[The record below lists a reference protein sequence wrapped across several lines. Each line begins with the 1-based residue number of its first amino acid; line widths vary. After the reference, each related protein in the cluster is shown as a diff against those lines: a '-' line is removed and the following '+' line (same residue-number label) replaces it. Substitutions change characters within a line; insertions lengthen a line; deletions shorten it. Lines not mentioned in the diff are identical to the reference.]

1 MRRTFGLASKPT
13 YLIDYWK
20 ELNLTA
26 YKHETVAERYKR
38 KYIKRLAN
46 IWLKKEKVMAKQAK
60 VLNSTEIRKVLD
72 YCATRKHSQR
82 NRALVL
88 TMFNTG
94 MRVSEVASLRIKD
107 IVDNEGNIKN
117 EIRLLAEN
125 TKTNEARTVFV
136 NEKLRKELQQYAML
150 LAKDNP
156 NNKFFYSQK
165 RDSDGF
171 TANTLTQHFHYLY
184 KRVGLDGASSHSSR
198 RTFITTLANKGI
210 GVRVIMG
217 LSGHK
222 ALSSVQCYIDCNSEL
237 MRNAV
242 EGLVV
247 T

>member
-1 MRRTFGLASKPT
+1 MHLV
-13 YLIDYWK
+13 DYWK
-20 ELNLTA
+20 EFTLLTNWH
-26 YKHETVAERYKR
+26 KSVAEINKR
-38 KYIKRLAN
+38 KNNVAIAKL
-46 IWLKKEKVMAKQAK
+46 WLGKETMAKQAK
-60 VLNSTEIRKVLD
+60 VLNSTEIRRVLD
-72 YCATRKHSQR
+72 YVATRKHALR

-88 TMFNTG
+88 IMFNTG

-107 IVDNEGNIKN
+107 VVDSEGNIKN

-136 NEKLRKELQQYAML
+136 NEKLRKELQQYAKIYTN
-150 LAKDNP
+150 ANP

-184 KRVGLDGASSHSSR
+184 KKVGLDGASSHSSR

-242 EGLVV
+242 EGLAVV
-247 T
+247 

>member
-1 MRRTFGLASKPT
+1 M
-13 YLIDYWK
+13 
-20 ELNLTA
+20 TA
-26 YKHETVAERYKR
+26 NIQKTVVQNNKR
-38 KYIKRLAN
+38 KYIKDLAML
-46 IWLKKEKVMAKQAK
+46 WLGKGKVMPKQAK
-60 VLNSTEIRKVLD
+60 VLSSSEIRKVLD
-72 YCATRKHSQR
+72 YVATRKHSLR

-107 IVDNEGNIKN
+107 VVDNEGNIKN
-117 EIRLLAEN
+117 EIRLAAVN

-136 NEKLRKELQQYAML
+136 NERLRKELQQYASIL
-150 LAKDNP
+150 TKANP
-156 NNKFFYSQK
+156 NEKFFYSQK

-184 KRVGLDGASSHSSR
+184 KRVGLGGASSHSSR
-198 RTFITTLANKGI
+198 RTFITTLANKGV

-242 EGLVV
+242 EMV
-247 T
+247 

>member
-1 MRRTFGLASKPT
+1 
-13 YLIDYWK
+13 
-20 ELNLTA
+20 
-26 YKHETVAERYKR
+26 
-38 KYIKRLAN
+38 
-46 IWLKKEKVMAKQAK
+46 MAKQAK
-60 VLNSTEIRKVLD
+60 VLNNTEVRKVLD
-72 YCATRKHSQR
+72 YVATRKHSLR
-82 NRALVL
+82 NRALVMM
-88 TMFNTG
+88 MFNTG
-94 MRVSEVASLRIKD
+94 MRVSEVASLRIRD
-107 IVDNEGNIKN
+107 VMDTDSNIKN

-136 NEKLRKELQQYAML
+136 NEKLRRELQQYAKL
-150 LAKDNP
+150 LVNTNP
-156 NNKFFYSQK
+156 NCKFFYSQK

-242 EGLVV
+242 EMV
-247 T
+247 

>member
-1 MRRTFGLASKPT
+1 M
-13 YLIDYWK
+13 
-20 ELNLTA
+20 LTNWH
-26 YKHETVAERYKR
+26 KSVAEKNKR
-38 KYIKRLAN
+38 KNNVAIAKL
-46 IWLKKEKVMAKQAK
+46 WLGKETMAKQAK
-60 VLNSTEIRKVLD
+60 VLNSTEIRRVLD
-72 YCATRKHSQR
+72 YVATRKHALR

-88 TMFNTG
+88 MMFNTG

-107 IVDNEGNIKN
+107 VVDGEGNIKN

-125 TKTNEARTVFV
+125 TKTNEARAVFV
-136 NEKLRKELQQYAML
+136 NEKLRKELQQYAKVY
-150 LAKDNP
+150 ANADP
-156 NNKFFYSQK
+156 NNKVFYSQK

-171 TANTLTQHFHYLY
+171 SSSTLCQHFHYLY

-210 GVRVIMG
+210 SVRVIMG

-242 EGLVV
+242 EGLAMV
-247 T
+247 

>member
-1 MRRTFGLASKPT
+1 MTNKEQKEVGKNNQRINNLAIAKL
-13 YLIDYWK
+13 YLGRK
-20 ELNLTA
+20 EG
-26 YKHETVAERYKR
+26 
-38 KYIKRLAN
+38 
-46 IWLKKEKVMAKQAK
+46 KEEMTKQAK
-60 VLNSTEIRKVLD
+60 VLNANEIRRVLD
-72 YCATRKHSQR
+72 YCATRKHALR

-88 TMFNTG
+88 IMFNTG
-94 MRVSEVASLRIKD
+94 MRVSEVASLRIQD
-107 IVDNEGNIKN
+107 VIDADGGIKN

-125 TKTNEARTVFV
+125 TKTNEARTVFI
-136 NEKLRKELQQYAML
+136 NDKLRKELAIYTKL
-150 LAKDNP
+150 LVNVSP

-165 RDSDGF
+165 RNSDGF

-184 KRVGLDGASSHSSR
+184 KRAGIDGASSHSSR

-247 T
+247 A

>member
-1 MRRTFGLASKPT
+1 LTTFS
-13 YLIDYWK
+13 Y
-20 ELNLTA
+20 
-26 YKHETVAERYKR
+26 ETVAERYKR

-46 IWLKKEKVMAKQAK
+46 IWLKKAKVMAKQAK

-72 YCATRKHSQR
+72 YCATRKHSLR

-136 NEKLRKELQQYAML
+136 NEKLRKELQQYAKIY
-150 LAKDNP
+150 ANANT

-242 EGLVV
+242 EMI
-247 T
+247 

>member
-1 MRRTFGLASKPT
+1 LITNWQLEVAKNKQRKHNLAIAK
-13 YLIDYWK
+13 L
-20 ELNLTA
+20 
-26 YKHETVAERYKR
+26 
-38 KYIKRLAN
+38 
-46 IWLKKEKVMAKQAK
+46 WLKEKTMAKQAK
-60 VLNSTEIRKVLD
+60 VLNNMEIRRVLD
-72 YCATRKHSQR
+72 YVATRKHSAR
-82 NRALVL
+82 NRALVMM
-88 TMFNTG
+88 MFNTG

-107 IVDNEGNIKN
+107 VVDMEGNIKN
-117 EIRLLAEN
+117 EILLLAEN

-136 NEKLRKELQQYAML
+136 NEKLRKELQQYSKL
-150 LAKDNP
+150 LASDNI

-171 TANTLTQHFHYLY
+171 SASTLCQHFHYLY

-222 ALSSVQCYIDCNSEL
+222 ALSSVQVYIDCNSEL

-242 EGLVV
+242 EMV
-247 T
+247 

>member
-1 MRRTFGLASKPT
+1 
-13 YLIDYWK
+13 
-20 ELNLTA
+20 
-26 YKHETVAERYKR
+26 
-38 KYIKRLAN
+38 
-46 IWLKKEKVMAKQAK
+46 MAKQAK
-60 VLNSTEIRKVLD
+60 VLNNTEVRNVLD
-72 YCATRKHSQR
+72 YVATRKHSSR
-82 NRALVL
+82 NRALVMM
-88 TMFNTG
+88 MFNTG
-94 MRVSEVASLRIKD
+94 MRVSEVASLRIRD
-107 IVDNEGNIKN
+107 VMDADGNIKN

-136 NEKLRKELQQYAML
+136 NEKLRRELQQYAKL
-150 LAKDNP
+150 LVNV
-156 NNKFFYSQK
+156 NSNCKFFYSQK

-242 EGLVV
+242 EMV
-247 T
+247 

>member
-1 MRRTFGLASKPT
+1 M
-13 YLIDYWK
+13 
-20 ELNLTA
+20 TA
-26 YKHETVAERYKR
+26 NTQKTVVQNNKR
-38 KYIKRLAN
+38 KYIKDLAML
-46 IWLKKEKVMAKQAK
+46 WLGKEKEMPKQAK
-60 VLNSTEIRKVLD
+60 VLSSTEIRKVLD
-72 YCATRKHSQR
+72 YVATRKHSLR

-107 IVDNEGNIKN
+107 VVDNEGNIKN
-117 EIRLLAEN
+117 EIRLAAEN

-136 NEKLRKELQQYAML
+136 NDRLRKELQQYASIL
-150 LAKDNP
+150 TKANP
-156 NNKFFYSQK
+156 TEKFFYSQK

-198 RTFITTLANKGI
+198 RTFITTLANKGV

-242 EGLVV
+242 EMV
-247 T
+247 

>member
-1 MRRTFGLASKPT
+1 LTQ
-13 YLIDYWK
+13 DWHK
-20 ELNLTA
+20 E
-26 YKHETVAERYKR
+26 VAERNKR
-38 KYIKRLAN
+38 KHTLA
-46 IWLKKEKVMAKQAK
+46 IAKLWLGKKTMAKQAK
-60 VLNSTEIRKVLD
+60 VLSNTEVRKVLD
-72 YCATRKHSQR
+72 YVATRKHSLR
-82 NRALVL
+82 NRALVMM
-88 TMFNTG
+88 MFNTG
-94 MRVSEVASLRIKD
+94 MRVSEVASLRIRD
-107 IVDNEGNIKN
+107 VMDTDGNIKN

-136 NEKLRKELQQYAML
+136 NEKLRRELQQYAKL
-150 LAKDNP
+150 LVNTNP
-156 NNKFFYSQK
+156 NCKFFYSQK

-171 TANTLTQHFHYLY
+171 SSSTLCQHFHYLY

-242 EGLVV
+242 EMV
-247 T
+247 

>member
-1 MRRTFGLASKPT
+1 
-13 YLIDYWK
+13 
-20 ELNLTA
+20 
-26 YKHETVAERYKR
+26 
-38 KYIKRLAN
+38 
-46 IWLKKEKVMAKQAK
+46 MAKQAK
-60 VLNSTEIRKVLD
+60 VLNNAEIRKVLD
-72 YCATRKHSQR
+72 YCATRKHASR
-82 NRALVL
+82 NRALVMM
-88 TMFNTG
+88 MFNTG
-94 MRVSEVASLRIKD
+94 MRVSEVSSLRIRD
-107 IVDNEGNIKN
+107 VMDTDGNIKN

-125 TKTNEARTVFV
+125 TKANEARTVFV
-136 NEKLRKELQQYAML
+136 NEKLRRELQQYAKL
-150 LAKDNP
+150 LVNI
-156 NNKFFYSQK
+156 NLNCKFFYSQK

-242 EGLVV
+242 EMV
-247 T
+247 

>member
-1 MRRTFGLASKPT
+1 MP
-13 YLIDYWK
+13 
-20 ELNLTA
+20 
-26 YKHETVAERYKR
+26 
-38 KYIKRLAN
+38 
-46 IWLKKEKVMAKQAK
+46 KQAK
-60 VLNSTEIRKVLD
+60 VLNGTEIRKVLD
-72 YCATRKHSQR
+72 YVATRKHALR

-94 MRVSEVASLRIKD
+94 MRVSEVASLRVRD
-107 IVDNEGNIKN
+107 VVDSEGNIKN

-136 NEKLRKELQQYAML
+136 NEKLCKELQQYAKL
-150 LAKDNP
+150 LKNDSP

-165 RDSDGF
+165 KDSDGF

-198 RTFITTLANKGI
+198 RTFITKLANDGI

-242 EGLVV
+242 ENLAVV
-247 T
+247 

>member
-1 MRRTFGLASKPT
+1 M
-13 YLIDYWK
+13 
-20 ELNLTA
+20 LTNWH
-26 YKHETVAERYKR
+26 KSVAERNKR
-38 KYIKRLAN
+38 KQTIAIGKL
-46 IWLKKEKVMAKQAK
+46 WLGRKTMAKQAK
-60 VLNSTEIRKVLD
+60 VLNSTEIRRVLD
-72 YCATRKHSQR
+72 YCSTRKHSQR

-88 TMFNTG
+88 IMFNTG

-107 IVDNEGNIKN
+107 VIDSEGNIKN

-125 TKTNEARTVFV
+125 TKTNEARAVFV
-136 NEKLRKELQQYAML
+136 NEKLRKELAQYAKL
-150 LAKDNP
+150 LNKENP

-165 RDSDGF
+165 KDSDGF
-171 TANTLTQHFHYLY
+171 SANTLTQHFHYLY
-184 KRVGLDGASSHSSR
+184 KRIGLDGASSHSSR

-242 EGLVV
+242 EMV
-247 T
+247 

>member
-1 MRRTFGLASKPT
+1 MTSYT
-13 YLIDYWK
+13 
-20 ELNLTA
+20 
-26 YKHETVAERYKR
+26 HETVAERNKR
-38 KYIKRLAN
+38 KNNVAIAKL
-46 IWLKKEKVMAKQAK
+46 WLGKETMAKQAK
-60 VLNSTEIRKVLD
+60 VLNSTEIRRVLD
-72 YCATRKHSQR
+72 YVATRKHALR

-88 TMFNTG
+88 IMFNTG

-107 IVDNEGNIKN
+107 VVDSEGNIKN

-136 NEKLRKELQQYAML
+136 NEKLRKELGQYAKLIAM
-150 LAKDNP
+150 DSP
-156 NNKFFYSQK
+156 NSKFFYSQK

-171 TANTLTQHFHYLY
+171 SSSTLCQHFHYLY
-184 KRVGLDGASSHSSR
+184 KKVGLDGASSHSSR

-247 T
+247 A

>member
-1 MRRTFGLASKPT
+1 MTQE
-13 YLIDYWK
+13 WHK
-20 ELNLTA
+20 E
-26 YKHETVAERYKR
+26 VAERNKR
-38 KYIKRLAN
+38 KHTLA
-46 IWLKKEKVMAKQAK
+46 IAKLWLGKETMTKQAK
-60 VLNSTEIRKVLD
+60 VLSNAEVRKVLD
-72 YCATRKHSQR
+72 YVATRKHSLR
-82 NRALVL
+82 NRALVMM
-88 TMFNTG
+88 MFKTG
-94 MRVSEVASLRIKD
+94 MRVSEVASLRIRD
-107 IVDNEGNIKN
+107 VMDTESNIKN

-136 NEKLRKELQQYAML
+136 NEKLRRELQQYAKL
-150 LAKDNP
+150 LVNANP
-156 NNKFFYSQK
+156 NCKFFYSQK

-242 EGLVV
+242 EMV
-247 T
+247 

>member
-1 MRRTFGLASKPT
+1 MALKTAYP
-13 YLIDYWK
+13 IDYWK
-20 ELNLTA
+20 EFNLTQ
-26 YKHETVAERYKR
+26 YWHKEVADTNKR
-38 KYIKRLAN
+38 KHNLA
-46 IWLKKEKVMAKQAK
+46 IAKLWLGKKTMAKQAK
-60 VLNSTEIRKVLD
+60 VLNNAEIRKVLD
-72 YCATRKHSQR
+72 YVATRKHSLR
-82 NRALVL
+82 NRALVMM
-88 TMFNTG
+88 MFNTG
-94 MRVSEVASLRIKD
+94 MRVSEVASLRIRD
-107 IVDNEGNIKN
+107 VMDSEGNIKN

-136 NEKLRKELQQYAML
+136 NEKLRRELQQYVKL
-150 LAKDNP
+150 LTNTNP
-156 NNKFFYSQK
+156 NCKFFYSK
-165 RDSDGF
+165 KWDSDGF

-242 EGLVV
+242 EMV
-247 T
+247 

>member
-1 MRRTFGLASKPT
+1 MELKTAYP
-13 YLIDYWK
+13 IDYWK
-20 ELNLTA
+20 EFNLTQEWH
-26 YKHETVAERYKR
+26 KVVAKRNKR
-38 KYIKRLAN
+38 KHTLA
-46 IWLKKEKVMAKQAK
+46 IAKLWLGKKTMAKQAK
-60 VLNSTEIRKVLD
+60 VLNNTEVRKVLD
-72 YCATRKHSQR
+72 YVATRKHALR
-82 NRALVL
+82 NRALVMV
-88 TMFNTG
+88 MFNTG
-94 MRVSEVASLRIKD
+94 MRVSEVASLRIRD
-107 IVDNEGNIKN
+107 VIDTEGNIKN

-136 NEKLRKELQQYAML
+136 NEKLRRELQQYAKL
-150 LAKDNP
+150 FVNANP
-156 NNKFFYSQK
+156 NCKFFYSQK

-242 EGLVV
+242 EMV
-247 T
+247 

>member
-1 MRRTFGLASKPT
+1 M
-13 YLIDYWK
+13 IQDWHK
-20 ELNLTA
+20 E
-26 YKHETVAERYKR
+26 VAERNKR
-38 KYIKRLAN
+38 KHTLA
-46 IWLKKEKVMAKQAK
+46 IAKLWLGKETMAKQAK
-60 VLNSTEIRKVLD
+60 VLNTTEVHKVLD
-72 YCATRKHSQR
+72 YVATRKHSLR
-82 NRALVL
+82 NRALVMM
-88 TMFNTG
+88 MFNTG
-94 MRVSEVASLRIKD
+94 MRVSEVASLRIRD
-107 IVDNEGNIKN
+107 VMDSEGNIKN

-136 NEKLRKELQQYAML
+136 NEKLRRELQQYAKL
-150 LAKDNP
+150 LVNTNP
-156 NNKFFYSQK
+156 NCKFFYSQK

-171 TANTLTQHFHYLY
+171 SASTLCQHFHYLY

-242 EGLVV
+242 EMV
-247 T
+247 

>member
-1 MRRTFGLASKPT
+1 MAQE
-13 YLIDYWK
+13 WHK
-20 ELNLTA
+20 E
-26 YKHETVAERYKR
+26 VAERNKR
-38 KYIKRLAN
+38 KHTLA
-46 IWLKKEKVMAKQAK
+46 IAKLWLGKKTMAKQAK
-60 VLNSTEIRKVLD
+60 VLNNTEVRKVLD
-72 YCATRKHSQR
+72 YVATRKHALR
-82 NRALVL
+82 NRALVMM
-88 TMFNTG
+88 MFNTG
-94 MRVSEVASLRIKD
+94 MRVSEVASLRIRD
-107 IVDNEGNIKN
+107 VMDSEGNIKN

-136 NEKLRKELQQYAML
+136 NEKLRRELQQYTKL
-150 LAKDNP
+150 ITSDNI
-156 NNKFFYSQK
+156 NYKFFYSQK

-242 EGLVV
+242 EMV
-247 T
+247 

>member
-1 MRRTFGLASKPT
+1 MTQEWHKV
-13 YLIDYWK
+13 
-20 ELNLTA
+20 
-26 YKHETVAERYKR
+26 VAKRNKR
-38 KYIKRLAN
+38 KHTLA
-46 IWLKKEKVMAKQAK
+46 IAKLWLGKKTMAKQAK
-60 VLNSTEIRKVLD
+60 VLNNTEVRKVLD
-72 YCATRKHSQR
+72 YVATRKHALR
-82 NRALVL
+82 NRALVMM
-88 TMFNTG
+88 MFNTG
-94 MRVSEVASLRIKD
+94 MRVSEVASLRIHD
-107 IVDNEGNIKN
+107 VMDSEGNIKN

-136 NEKLRKELQQYAML
+136 NEKLRKELQQYAKL
-150 LAKDNP
+150 LVNTNP
-156 NNKFFYSQK
+156 NCKFFYSQK

-242 EGLVV
+242 EMV
-247 T
+247 

>member
-1 MRRTFGLASKPT
+1 MTAS
-13 YLIDYWK
+13 WHK
-20 ELNLTA
+20 E
-26 YKHETVAERYKR
+26 VASNNNRN
-38 KYIKRLAN
+38 YIKSLAKL
-46 IWLKKEKVMAKQAK
+46 WLGKKTMTKQAK
-60 VLNSTEIRKVLD
+60 VLNSTEIRRVLD
-72 YCATRKHSQR
+72 YVATRKHAQR
-82 NRALVL
+82 NRALVMI
-88 TMFNTG
+88 MFNTG

-107 IVDNEGNIKN
+107 VVDNDGNIKN

-125 TKTNEARTVFV
+125 TKTNDARVVFV
-136 NEKLRKELQQYAML
+136 NEKLRKELEQYAKL
-150 LAKDNP
+150 LKGTNP
-156 NNKFFYSQK
+156 NSKFFYSQK
-165 RDSDGF
+165 HTSDGF

-242 EGLVV
+242 EGLSV
-247 T
+247 

>member
-1 MRRTFGLASKPT
+1 MTAFRQKEVGKNKQRKHTLAIAK
-13 YLIDYWK
+13 LW
-20 ELNLTA
+20 LG
-26 YKHETVAERYKR
+26 R
-38 KYIKRLAN
+38 KT
-46 IWLKKEKVMAKQAK
+46 MAKQAK
-60 VLNSTEIRKVLD
+60 VLNSSEIRKVLD
-72 YCATRKHSQR
+72 YCATRKHSSR

-94 MRVSEVASLRIKD
+94 MRVSEVASLRVKD
-107 IVDNEGNIKN
+107 VIDNEGNIKN

-125 TKTNEARTVFV
+125 TKTNEARVVFV
-136 NEKLRKELQQYAML
+136 NEKLRKELQQYAKL
-150 LAKDNP
+150 ITNLNP

-165 RDSDGF
+165 STSDGF

-184 KRVGLDGASSHSSR
+184 KRLGLDGASSHSSR

-242 EGLVV
+242 EMV
-247 T
+247 

>member
-1 MRRTFGLASKPT
+1 MTQEWHKV
-13 YLIDYWK
+13 
-20 ELNLTA
+20 
-26 YKHETVAERYKR
+26 VAKRNKR
-38 KYIKRLAN
+38 KHTLA
-46 IWLKKEKVMAKQAK
+46 IAKLWLGKKTMAKQAK
-60 VLNSTEIRKVLD
+60 VLNNTEVRKVLD
-72 YCATRKHSQR
+72 YVATRKHASR
-82 NRALVL
+82 NRALVMM
-88 TMFNTG
+88 MFNTG
-94 MRVSEVASLRIKD
+94 MRVSEVASLRIRD
-107 IVDNEGNIKN
+107 VMDSEGNIKN

-136 NEKLRKELQQYAML
+136 NEKLRRELQQYAKL
-150 LAKDNP
+150 FVNANP
-156 NNKFFYSQK
+156 NCKFFYSQK

-242 EGLVV
+242 EMV
-247 T
+247 

>member
-1 MRRTFGLASKPT
+1 MTQE
-13 YLIDYWK
+13 WHK
-20 ELNLTA
+20 E
-26 YKHETVAERYKR
+26 VAERNKR
-38 KYIKRLAN
+38 KHTLA
-46 IWLKKEKVMAKQAK
+46 IAKLWLGKETMAKQAK
-60 VLNSTEIRKVLD
+60 VLSNAEVRKVLD
-72 YCATRKHSQR
+72 YVSTRKHSLR
-82 NRALVL
+82 NRALVMM
-88 TMFNTG
+88 MFNTG
-94 MRVSEVASLRIKD
+94 MRVSEVASLRIRD
-107 IVDNEGNIKN
+107 VMDTESNIKN

-136 NEKLRKELQQYAML
+136 NEKLRRELQQYAKL
-150 LAKDNP
+150 LVNANP
-156 NNKFFYSQK
+156 NCKFFYSQK

-237 MRNAV
+237 MRYAV
-242 EGLVV
+242 EMV
-247 T
+247 

>member
-1 MRRTFGLASKPT
+1 L
-13 YLIDYWK
+13 
-20 ELNLTA
+20 LTNWH
-26 YKHETVAERYKR
+26 KSVAERNKR
-38 KYIKRLAN
+38 KQTIAIGKL
-46 IWLKKEKVMAKQAK
+46 WLGRKTMAKQAK

-72 YCATRKHSQR
+72 YCSKRKHSER
-82 NRALVL
+82 NRALVMI
-88 TMFNTG
+88 MFNTG

-107 IVDNEGNIKN
+107 VIDSEGNIKN

-125 TKTNEARTVFV
+125 TKTNEARAVFV
-136 NEKLRKELQQYAML
+136 NEKLRKELAQYAKL
-150 LAKDNP
+150 LNKENP

-165 RDSDGF
+165 KDSDGF
-171 TANTLTQHFHYLY
+171 SANTLTQHFHYLY

-210 GVRVIMG
+210 GIRVIMG

-242 EGLVV
+242 EMV
-247 T
+247 

>member
-1 MRRTFGLASKPT
+1 
-13 YLIDYWK
+13 
-20 ELNLTA
+20 
-26 YKHETVAERYKR
+26 
-38 KYIKRLAN
+38 
-46 IWLKKEKVMAKQAK
+46 MAKQAK
-60 VLNSTEIRKVLD
+60 VLNNTEVRKVLD
-72 YCATRKHSQR
+72 YVATRKHSLR
-82 NRALVL
+82 NRALVMM
-88 TMFNTG
+88 MFNTG
-94 MRVSEVASLRIKD
+94 MRVSEVASLRIRD
-107 IVDNEGNIKN
+107 VIDTDSNIKN

-136 NEKLRKELQQYAML
+136 NEKLRRELQQYAKL
-150 LAKDNP
+150 LVNTNP
-156 NNKFFYSQK
+156 NCKFFYSQK

-242 EGLVV
+242 EMV
-247 T
+247 